1 MDDKKILYMYKEEGK
16 REFAFNLLVQ
26 SYSER
31 LYWHIRSL
39 TLDHEDA
46 NDLLQSTLIKAWNN
60 LPTFR
65 GDSKLYTWL
74 YKIATNETLTFLKK
88 KQLSSFLSLSSY
100 DSILESKLEGDTHF
114 NGDKMQLALQKAI
127 LKLPPTQRAIF
138 NFRYFQE
145 LPYEEISQILGTSV
159 GALKASYHHA
169 YKKIKKEMEDL
180 FLD

>member
-1 MDDKKILYMYKEEGK
+1 MDDKKIIYLYKEEGK

-26 SYSER
+26 KYSER
-31 LYWHIRSL
+31 IYWHIRSL

-46 NDLLQSTLIKAWNN
+46 NDLLQTTLIKVWNN
-60 LPTFR
+60 LSSFR
-65 GDSKLYTWL
+65 EDSKLYTWI
-74 YKIATNETLTFLKK
+74 YRIATNETLTFLKR
-88 KQLSSFLSLSSY
+88 KQLTSYLSLSSY
-100 DSILESKLEGDTHF
+100 DAVLENKLESDSHF

-127 LKLPPTQRAIF
+127 LKLPPAQRVVF

-145 LPYEEISQILGTSV
+145 LPYEEISQILNTSV
-159 GALKASYHHA
+159 GSLKASYHHA